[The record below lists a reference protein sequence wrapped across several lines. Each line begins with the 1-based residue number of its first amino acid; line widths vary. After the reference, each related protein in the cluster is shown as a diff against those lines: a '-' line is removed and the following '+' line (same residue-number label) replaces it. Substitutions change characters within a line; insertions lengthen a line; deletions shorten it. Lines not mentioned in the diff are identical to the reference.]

1 MNKKVMLS
9 VFLAFFIILFLGIIL
24 ATTTVSNPV

>member
-9 VFLAFFIILFLGIIL
+9 VFLAFFIILCLGIIL